1 MQSKLSA
8 GDVNAVGPG
17 TTDRNLTQVRL
28 VLQGAIDPVRFRSTW
43 QKLVDQHEEYR
54 ICRSRPEGRGPSTHG
69 AVVARLP
76 WQDHDLRNIPTDT
89 ARQWLESFLETDRNQ
104 DIPVDHAP
112 LMRCA
117 LIRLDD
123 RIFDFIWSYH
133 PGLFDRAG
141 ACRVLEEIAALY
153 KGAPAGAGNKLDGST
168 TSWTTTA
175 MFADGRALEPLGPPT
190 DSANHQQPIACADF
204 EPLNESADDIEN
216 RLIEIWQVV
225 LSKNRI
231 GIRDNFF
238 ELGGH
243 SLLAAKLLIRIEEC
257 FDKAIPFASLLE
269 TPTIEQQARL
279 IRGDTSSAALNEL
292 PKRDRG
298 PSDSPFFLFGDSP
311 TFRGLSQNLSA
322 AGTVY
327 SLGLHPSLI
336 SELRDPYSLECMAE
350 QFVHEIRKRQPEG
363 PYFLGG
369 WCAHGLLAF
378 EAAQQLRA
386 QGQRIGLLFLIET
399 VHPVR
404 RMEYPRWK
412 RFIATNQL
420 KWHLAQFE
428 LQYLRQLDRS
438 QKRKYVI
445 GRVAQKI
452 SRIKRSVT
460 KHLNFNQD
468 LDRGAHNDP
477 LSLLYAAAAKYC
489 PAPYEGPAVL
499 FRSLQ
504 RTFGFGQELQLG
516 WGDMLGD
523 QLEICETPGTHYT
536 IYAKPNVDILTGK
549 MIPLLQQAKK
559 QFQEKQPVRN
569 ANES

>member
-1 MQSKLSA
+1 
-8 GDVNAVGPG
+8 
-17 TTDRNLTQVRL
+17 
-28 VLQGAIDPVRFRSTW
+28 
-43 QKLVDQHEEYR
+43 
-54 ICRSRPEGRGPSTHG
+54 
-69 AVVARLP
+69 
-76 WQDHDLRNIPTDT
+76 
-89 ARQWLESFLETDRNQ
+89 
-104 DIPVDHAP
+104 
-112 LMRCA
+112 
-117 LIRLDD
+117 
-123 RIFDFIWSYH
+123 
-133 PGLFDRAG
+133 
-141 ACRVLEEIAALY
+141 
-153 KGAPAGAGNKLDGST
+153 
-168 TSWTTTA
+168 
-175 MFADGRALEPLGPPT
+175 
-190 DSANHQQPIACADF
+190 
-204 EPLNESADDIEN
+204 
-216 RLIEIWQVV
+216 
-225 LSKNRI
+225 
-231 GIRDNFF
+231 
-238 ELGGH
+238 
-243 SLLAAKLLIRIEEC
+243 
-257 FDKAIPFASLLE
+257 
-269 TPTIEQQARL
+269 
-279 IRGDTSSAALNEL
+279 
-292 PKRDRG
+292 
-298 PSDSPFFLFGDSP
+298 
-311 TFRGLSQNLSA
+311 
-322 AGTVY
+322 
-327 SLGLHPSLI
+327 
-336 SELRDPYSLECMAE
+336 
-350 QFVHEIRKRQPEG
+350 
-363 PYFLGG
+363 
-369 WCAHGLLAF
+369 
-378 EAAQQLRA
+378 
-386 QGQRIGLLFLIET
+386 